1 MQTRVPAELAQPRHG
16 ASDLRLALVEGKKAD
31 EIEARATHTGRVHA
45 LKFFVRDPVI
55 DDADA
60 AVAVTIVQ
68 AFQRVQQEAMIAAVN
83 RAMDDD
89 AAFEADRLVH
99 LLSLRKGRAGNRRV
113 GRIGSRWKLPRVL
126 IDMKLTIAPSLRWRR
141 HRHARLFVPLVD

>member
-16 ASDLRLALVEGKKAD
+16 ASDLRLSLVEGKKAD

-60 AVAVTIVQ
+60 AIMIAIVQ
-68 AFQRVQQEAMIAAVN
+68 AFERMQQKAVIAAVD

-89 AAFEADRLVH
+89 AAIEADRFMH
-99 LLSLRKGRAGNRRV
+99 SL
-113 GRIGSRWKLPRVL
+113 
-126 IDMKLTIAPSLRWRR
+126 
-141 HRHARLFVPLVD
+141 